1 MEEKRLRE
9 LALRAS
15 HACAPTYT
23 RFLEPPMEIACRAA
37 ANFAGCEVAFEGG
50 YEGAERRMAGFY
62 AGGAEALSFPIRRL
76 RVDWNA
82 RYGSIGHRDILG
94 ALMGLGIERET
105 LGDIAMLK
113 EGALLFVHEDI
124 ADYVAANLESCGRA
138 KVRIS
143 PCGEE
148 VAPPEPEG
156 TLVYRTVPS
165 ERLDAVLA
173 AAYDLSRQ
181 KAQEMIRAE
190 LVKVDHAV
198 ETRADA
204 RLEAGSLFS
213 ARGLGRFRVQEVTG
227 LTRKGRVGLRLFV
240 YGK

>member
-1 MEEKRLRE
+1 
-9 LALRAS
+9 
-15 HACAPTYT
+15 
-23 RFLEPPMEIACRAA
+23 
-37 ANFAGCEVAFEGG
+37 
-50 YEGAERRMAGFY
+50 
-62 AGGAEALSFPIRRL
+62 
-76 RVDWNA
+76 
-82 RYGSIGHRDILG
+82 
-94 ALMGLGIERET
+94 MGLGVGRET
-105 LGDIAMLK
+105 LGDIALLR

-124 ADYVAANLESCGRA
+124 ADYVAANLESCGRV
-138 KVRIS
+138 KVRVS

-156 TLVYRTVPS
+156 TLIYRTVPS
-165 ERLDAVLA
+165 ERLDAVLS

-198 ETRADA
+198 ETRLDA
-204 RLEAGSLFS
+204 RLQEGSLVS